1 MKNTLFARIVTVF
14 AFTLSFAS
22 VGERSG
28 AAPTPNFFCGIKD
41 GVPTTIAHTSRGD
54 VPVIRWVSDYFSNAG
69 YTPQRRCIEVS
80 EKFQTF
86 YNNGTLNYI
95 TTGVINRQPVVCVA
109 ETPGS
114 PCSEVLFTLE
124 KKDDPNV
131 VLQQLFNVRVRA
143 TTAAITRGGSLINQ
157 NEPIYINVN
166 DYLNKTPAEEGISPL
181 SETILPR
188 ESVKSQVFVSDNG
201 NQETNPPNLVEAL
214 SQVNSTEAVSAIE
227 QSWERDYENYFK
239 TNLSN
244 TAFGS
249 REIAETLAKLAKQTG
264 KKPALIYAVPTP
276 ERLELILVLP
286 QQAPIRKMLP
296 EANKDALLNVVRQ
309 FTREVTDPTRVNTT
323 TYLPAAQKLYGWLI
337 APLASELASNQI
349 DTLIFCM
356 GSGLRSIPL
365 AALHDGQKFLVEK
378 YSIGLI
384 PAFNMTDTLYKD
396 IKNLPVL
403 AMGASEFK
411 EQAPLISVPVEL
423 SAILEDVSGVLWPG
437 SWQGKQ
443 FLNQQFTLNNLRNQ
457 RASQRFGIVHLA
469 THAEFRSGSPNNSY
483 IQFWDSK
490 LTLDKMRQL
499 QWNNPPV
506 ELLVLSA
513 CRTAVGDED
522 AEMGFAGL
530 AVNSGVKSA
539 LASLWSVSDIAT
551 LALMTEFYQQLR
563 VAPIKAEG
571 LRQTQIEMLRGN
583 VRFED
588 GKLQGPM
595 LGEGVFLPPKLAA
608 LGNTDFKHPFYWAA
622 FTMIG
627 SPW

>member
-1 MKNTLFARIVTVF
+1 MKNMLFVTIVTGF
-14 AFTLSFAS
+14 AFTVSFAS
-22 VGERSG
+22 ASTHSK
-28 AAPTPNFFCGIKD
+28 ATPNPNFFCGTKD
-41 GVPTTIAHTSRGD
+41 GVPTTVAQTSRGD
-54 VPVIRWVSDYFSNAG
+54 VPVIRWVSDYFSGAG
-69 YTPQRRCIEVS
+69 YTPQKRCLEVS
-80 EKFQTF
+80 ERFQNF
-86 YNNGTLNYI
+86 YNNGMLNYI

-114 PCSEVLFTLE
+114 TCSEVLFTLE
-124 KKDDPNV
+124 KNDDPNV
-131 VLQQLFNVRVRA
+131 VMQQLFNVRIRA
-143 TTAAITRGGSLINQ
+143 TAAAITRGGSPVNQ
-157 NEPIYINVN
+157 NQPIYIDVN
-166 DYLNKTPAEEGISPL
+166 DYLNKTPVEEGISPL
-181 SETILPR
+181 SETSTPR
-188 ESVKSQVFVSDNG
+188 ESIKSQAFLIDHANA
-201 NQETNPPNLVEAL
+201 ETNSSNLAEVL

-227 QSWERDYENYFK
+227 QSWEMDYENYFK
-239 TNLSN
+239 ANLSN
-244 TAFGS
+244 TTLGS
-249 REIAETLAKLAKQTG
+249 GEIAETLAKLAKQTG

-276 ERLELILVLP
+276 DRLELVLVLP
-286 QQAPIRKMLP
+286 QQAPIRKIFP
-296 EANKDALLNVVRQ
+296 EANREVLLNVVKQ
-309 FTREVTDPTRVNTT
+309 FTREVTDPTKINTT
-323 TYLPAAQKLYGWLI
+323 TYLPMAEKLYGWLV
-337 APLASELASNQI
+337 APMASELASNQI
-349 DTLIFCM
+349 DTLIFCV
-356 GSGLRSIPL
+356 GSGLRSLPL
-365 AALHDGQKFLVEK
+365 AALHDGKNFLIEK

-411 EQAPLISVPVEL
+411 EQAPLISVPLEL
-423 SAILEDVSGVLWPG
+423 SSIMEDVSGVLWPG

-443 FLNQQFTLNNLRNQ
+443 FLNQQFTVNNLRNQ
-457 RASQRFGIVHLA
+457 RASQPFGIVHLA
-469 THAEFRSGSPNNSY
+469 THAEFRTGSPNNSY

-513 CRTAVGDED
+513 CRTAVGDEE

-551 LALMTEFYQQLR
+551 LALMAEFYQQLR

-571 LRQTQIEMLRGN
+571 LRQTQIGMLRGD

-588 GKLQGPM
+588 GKLRGPM
-595 LGEGVFLPPKLAA
+595 LGEGVALPTKLAA
-608 LGNTDFKHPFYWAA
+608 VGNTDFKHPFFWAA